1 MDGWIKLH
9 RKSID
14 STVFKNPHLW
24 QVWTYCLMRA
34 NHKQANVFFNGS
46 EILLQPGQFI
56 TGRYAGSVE
65 CNMKPSTFRN
75 QIAKLKTLQK
85 LDIKSDNKKSLITI
99 KKWTYYQGL
108 NNIEDSKTDSKRTTN
123 GHRQEWKKYNNG
135 NGKTDEPIIFSGVIN
150 G

>member
-14 STVFKNPHLW
+14 SSVFKNPHLW
-24 QVWTYCLMRA
+24 HVWTYCLMRA
-34 NHKQANVFFNGS
+34 NHKQVKVLFNGA
-46 EILLQPGQFI
+46 EIELQPGQFI
-56 TGRYAGSVE
+56 TGRFTGSVD

-75 QIAKLKTLQK
+75 QIVKLKTLQK

-99 KKWTYYQGL
+99 KKWTNYQGL
-108 NNIEDSKTDSKRTTN
+108 NNFEDSKEDTKRTTN
-123 GHRQEWKKYNNG
+123 GHRQEFKKYNNG
-135 NGKTDEPIIFSGVIN
+135 NGKADESMKFNGVIN